1 MTDALATAPFAQLTV
16 GTHRI
21 SVLRDG
27 DQTFA
32 SMLEAIRGAKRTI
45 CFETYILK
53 EDQTG
58 KRFIEAL
65 LERAQA
71 GVEISLLVDGW
82 GTGNL
87 STELKQRFRAAGVK
101 WLVFGPVRFSRRL
114 ERWVSRLRRRDHR
127 KVLVVDGKVGFAGG
141 LNIADDYAG
150 DEVSGGHWR
159 DTHVRVEGHAAL
171 DLQALFLETWRKY
184 RGPALDVTR
193 YSSPPR
199 EAPSGIRVVANSFG
213 RANKDIRRAYQQAF
227 NHAQNSVALMNA
239 YFVPPSRLLKTLRH
253 AVRKGVKVRIIIGA
267 ATDVKLVLLASRR
280 LYARLLRS
288 GVQLYEWEER
298 VLHAKTAVIDGRW
311 STIGSANL
319 DALSL
324 QANLEVNV
332 VIEDAAVGQAM
343 ERMFEEDLAK
353 TREVTLDWVKGRP
366 WLERSFWW
374 LAYQVRY
381 WL

>member
-1 MTDALATAPFAQLTV
+1 MSNALVVPPFAQLKV
-16 GTHRI
+16 GTHRV

-27 DQTFA
+27 DQTFTA
-32 SMLEAIRGAKRTI
+32 MLGAIRAAQRTI
-45 CFETYILK
+45 CLETYIFQ
-53 EDQTG
+53 EDHTG

-71 GVEISLLVDGW
+71 GVEVSLLVDGW

-87 STELKQRFRAAGVK
+87 SAELKQRFRAAGVK

-127 KVLVVDGKVGFAGG
+127 KILVVDGKVGFTGG
-141 LNIADDYAG
+141 LNIADAYAG
-150 DEVSGGHWR
+150 DEVGGGRWR
-159 DTHVRVEGHAAL
+159 DTHVRVDGHAAL
-171 DLQALFLETWRKY
+171 ELQALFLETWRKY

-199 EAPSGIRVVANSFG
+199 EAPSGIRVVANNFG
-213 RANKDIRRAYQQAF
+213 RANRDIRRAYQQAF
-227 NHAQNSVALMNA
+227 NRAQSRIAVMNA

-253 AVRKGVKVRIIIGA
+253 AVRKGVQVSIIIGA
-267 ATDVKLVLLASRR
+267 ATDVKLVLLASRH

-288 GVQLYEWEER
+288 GVRLYEWEER

-319 DALSL
+319 DSLSL

-332 VIEDAAVGQAM
+332 VIEDAAVGEAM
-343 ERMFEEDLAK
+343 ERMFEEDLKK
-353 TREVTLDWVKGRP
+353 TREVTLDWVKERP